1 VLAFDDAAFAK
12 LCIAATAVPRNRR
25 RQWLREL
32 ANRVEP
38 PPSSPGARYTAAWRR
53 RGRTGRIQL
62 KLEVDEAETVVGLV
76 DCNLLDPLRAED
88 RGAITEAAQRALAL
102 YLAGEGSR
110 HDERLCDTLRAEL
123 GLDRVAE
130 GTAPCLEEAISKI
143 VYWTASGEARPA

>member
-1 VLAFDDAAFAK
+1 MLALSDEGLAR
-12 LCIAATAVPRNRR
+12 LCIAASAIPRNRR

-32 ANRVEP
+32 ANRIEP

-62 KLEVDEAETVVGLV
+62 KLEVDETQTVVGLI
-76 DCNLLDPLRAED
+76 DCNLLDPLRADD

-110 HDERLCDTLRAEL
+110 HDERICDTVRAEL
-123 GLDRVAE
+123 GL
-130 GTAPCLEEAISKI
+130 TALQKALPHVSKK
-143 VYWTASGEARPA
+143 RFRK

>member
-1 VLAFDDAAFAK
+1 MLALSDEAWAR
-12 LCIAATAVPRNRR
+12 LCIAASAIPRNRR

-32 ANRVEP
+32 ANRIEP

-62 KLEVDEAETVVGLV
+62 KLEVDETQTVVGLI
-76 DCNLLDPLRAED
+76 DCNLLDPLRADD

-110 HDERLCDTLRAEL
+110 HDERICDTVRAEL
-123 GLDRVAE
+123 GL
-130 GTAPCLEEAISKI
+130 TALQKALPHVSKK
-143 VYWTASGEARPA
+143 RFRK